1 MTESLLPDP
10 QTPLYNHPLP
20 QIEQW
25 LVDLGCHQ
33 DSAILHLWHI
43 ERPYWKAE
51 IWLDIEELSVVYV
64 PLDQSERDIQR
75 TFKYSLSRQDI
86 EDAVFSG
93 P

>member
-25 LVDLGCHQ
+25 LLDLGCHQ
-33 DSAILHLWHI
+33 DSRDLHLWHI
-43 ERPYWKAE
+43 ERSHWKAE
-51 IWLDIEELSVVYV
+51 IWLDIEELSVIYV
-64 PLDQSERDIQR
+64 PSNRNDRDIQR

>member
-25 LVDLGCHQ
+25 LVALGCHQ
-33 DSAILHLWHI
+33 DSTDLHLWRI
-43 ERPYWKAE
+43 ERPHWKAE

-64 PLDQSERDIQR
+64 PSDRNNRDIQR

>member
-1 MTESLLPDP
+1 MTELCLPDP

-25 LVDLGCHQ
+25 LLKKGCHQ
-33 DSAILHLWHI
+33 DTQDLHLWRI
-43 ERPYWKAE
+43 EHPQWKAE
-51 IWLDIEELSVVYV
+51 IWLDIEELSVIYS
-64 PLDQSERDIQR
+64 PLDPSQNDIQR

-86 EDAVFSG
+86 ENAVFSG